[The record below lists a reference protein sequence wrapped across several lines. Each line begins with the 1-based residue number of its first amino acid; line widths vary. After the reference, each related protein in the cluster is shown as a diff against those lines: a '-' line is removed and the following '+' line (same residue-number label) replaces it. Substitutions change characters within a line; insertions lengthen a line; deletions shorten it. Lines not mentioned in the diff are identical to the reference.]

1 MTDVDPTRRAF
12 LLAAGTSIGL
22 VGAFAADGGPDVPD
36 VSYDR
41 GALREVARLGVPSVP
56 TVGVVPVAPAHL
68 AMHRDR
74 AESLLESAPADL
86 GVPNEAVAREYAR
99 RREDAVESLVEA
111 DRAATPVATLDDL
124 RWARHRAAD
133 AATVAA
139 AVDGNRSREWVRD
152 RRATVRADL
161 RAFRDR
167 WRYVGDDPAGA
178 LAVHAELESLA
189 GHADTMLDQAADLRE
204 TDGSPSLRLGSRAS
218 DVELARALVTDAAY
232 TYDRHRDALEDARPL
247 RDAFDRA
254 LAVLAADVTARCPA
268 RPDEG
273 FDSRVDREP
282 RASAGRPLLRE
293 ALSEARRRCRRVGD
307 GSVREDAGVATA
319 LVAAGAADRDRRALE
334 QVSAAVSG
342 GAYGVSRSAA
352 RPRREK
358 LTALE
363 AVATARDAAPTPLSA
378 GWVRTAARY
387 VDWGDDARVDTLER
401 DRPLVSAVAEAV
413 AEYAWGRAVAA
424 ATPDALSRLVGV
436 VDAAAAPADR
446 ASVSRLRA

>member
-133 AATVAA
+133 AAMV
-139 AVDGNRSREWVRD
+139 
-152 RRATVRADL
+152 
-161 RAFRDR
+161 
-167 WRYVGDDPAGA
+167 
-178 LAVHAELESLA
+178 
-189 GHADTMLDQAADLRE
+189 DQAADLRE

-293 ALSEARRRCRRVGD
+293 AFSEARRRCRRVGD

-387 VDWGDDARVDTLER
+387 VDWGDDALVDTLER